1 MTAGEG
7 GELNLEPFVHI
18 QREDELEDGEG
29 AERQNITINVE
40 RMLVEA
46 TEMGEGKLAQD
57 QKIEGGEEANVIKAS
72 KTIDEALNEI
82 DNSYWKT
89 RVEDQKVRENHSEIA
104 KVKTYDS
111 EARKPSDSQAAINN
125 AADKMINPNPWADHS
140 HEAVNRTVR
149 LIKEKN
155 KESKIEE
162 PPAIDRV
169 KREGIPMFL
178 ESKGFQKN
186 HDDQSGCVYE
196 HFAGGGSGLVELQ
209 KIGSGSGSTAFS
221 ILTGAM

>member
-1 MTAGEG
+1 MTAEEG
-7 GELNLEPFVHI
+7 GELHLEPFVHI

-82 DNSYWKT
+82 DDSYWKT
-89 RVEDQKVRENHSEIA
+89 RVEDQKVRENHSEIT

-111 EARKPSDSQAAINN
+111 EARKPSESQAAIKN
-125 AADKMINPNPWADHS
+125 AGEKMINPNPWADHS

-178 ESKGFQKN
+178 ESKGFQNN
-186 HDDQSGCVYE
+186 HDDQHV
-196 HFAGGGSGLVELQ
+196 
-209 KIGSGSGSTAFS
+209 
-221 ILTGAM
+221 

>member
-1 MTAGEG
+1 MTAEEG
-7 GELNLEPFVHI
+7 GELHLEPFVHI

-29 AERQNITINVE
+29 SEKQNMAINVE
-40 RMLVEA
+40 RMLDEA
-46 TEMGEGKLAQD
+46 TEMGEGKLAQGE
-57 QKIEGGEEANVIKAS
+57 KIEGGEEAHMIKAS

-82 DNSYWKT
+82 DDSYWKT
-89 RVEDQKVRENHSEIA
+89 RVEHQKIRENHSEIA

-111 EARKPSDSQAAINN
+111 EARKPSESQAAIKN
-125 AADKMINPNPWADHS
+125 AGEKMISPNPWADHS
-140 HEAVNRTVR
+140 HEAVNRSVR

-162 PPAIDRV
+162 PPALDRV

-178 ESKGFQKN
+178 DGKGLQKD

-209 KIGSGSGSTAFS
+209 RIGSGSGSTAFS
-221 ILTGAM
+221 LLTSAM